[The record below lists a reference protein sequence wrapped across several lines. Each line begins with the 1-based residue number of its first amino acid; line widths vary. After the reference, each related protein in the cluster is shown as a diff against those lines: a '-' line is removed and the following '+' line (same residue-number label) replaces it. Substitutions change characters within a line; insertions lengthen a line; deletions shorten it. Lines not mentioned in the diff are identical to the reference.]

1 LPLVAFTSFVLGHIQ
16 AGEVPRVQQEFF
28 FILFEMG
35 VRFFSLCEKTSYVPE
50 MDMRLSGCRGKHVRR
65 SRFLRSAESKVLQN
79 VMECRANVDIQ
90 YKVDYRSV
98 VRLFTGWNCGFVSVV
113 VMVIGGI

>member
-1 LPLVAFTSFVLGHIQ
+1 
-16 AGEVPRVQQEFF
+16 
-28 FILFEMG
+28 MG